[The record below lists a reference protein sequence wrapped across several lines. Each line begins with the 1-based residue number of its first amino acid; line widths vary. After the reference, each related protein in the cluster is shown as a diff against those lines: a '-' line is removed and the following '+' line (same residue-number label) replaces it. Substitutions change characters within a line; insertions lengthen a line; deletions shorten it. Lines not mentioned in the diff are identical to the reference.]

1 MSKITLIT
9 GGARSGKSSYA
20 EHLLYGNDDVL
31 YVATAIRTDQEMEAR
46 IEHHIKS
53 RNQKWDTSE
62 GYKDLGEVLSE
73 TNKSFILLDC
83 VTNMVSNL
91 LFASDQD
98 LDQANQITL
107 DELYQ
112 GIYKEFQEF
121 VKAAR
126 SYNKTLILVSN
137 EVGMGLISE
146 YKLGRVFVDFA
157 GWINQWLAK
166 EADEVTFMVSGL
178 PLHLKQDQIPQDSM
192 KQEQKKQEP
201 MMQEP
206 MRQEPVKQETPKQD
220 SMTGNAIH
228 HESMQQATRQQGSRQ
243 PGQVKQGSIKKEALK
258 QNPSEDV

>member
-20 EHLLYGNDDVL
+20 EHLLDGNDDVL
-31 YVATAIRTDQEMEAR
+31 YIATAIRTDQEMEAR
-46 IEHHIKS
+46 IEHHIQS

-62 GYKDLGEVLSE
+62 GYRGLGEVLRE
-73 TNKSFILLDC
+73 TNKTFILLDC

-98 LDQANQITL
+98 LDQANQATL

-112 GIYKEFQEF
+112 GILKEFQEL
-121 VKAAR
+121 VEAAR
-126 SYNKTLILVSN
+126 SFNKTLILVSN
-137 EVGMGLISE
+137 EVGMGLISK

-166 EADEVTFMVSGL
+166 QADEVTFMVSGL
-178 PLHLKQDQIPQDSM
+178 PLHLKQDQT
-192 KQEQKKQEP
+192 KQESIQQES
-201 MMQEP
+201 
-206 MRQEPVKQETPKQD
+206 T
-220 SMTGNAIH
+220 
-228 HESMQQATRQQGSRQ
+228 QQV
-243 PGQVKQGSIKKEALK
+243 QVKQGKLKEKILK